1 MLRRIIQV
9 LVGIMFMLGLL
20 FKFMHYPGAGVLLI
34 SGILGM
40 TVLLLDRIIQH
51 RAPTF
56 LSRHNISC
64 MLGIIYLLAVAFKVF
79 HLPGA
84 GIMLITSMI
93 GFTIVLIEFAYS
105 IRKSQ
110 YALLPALFSITILFA
125 LFRIMHWPEIPHVL
139 YGSYFIFAIAL
150 PALLFSRGQALKKTH
165 GKLSKSFLMLGLLTL
180 VLLAVEIKLR
190 VYPEALGIAVY
201 QLRIV
206 QTALVAGIVL
216 AAQKTIQAG
225 PIIDKKTYDYQML
238 RFLQGGYLIMLVMLI
253 LVERNH

>member
-1 MLRRIIQV
+1 MCIR
-9 LVGIMFMLGLL
+9 
-20 FKFMHYPGAGVLLI
+20 
-34 SGILGM
+34 
-40 TVLLLDRIIQH
+40 DR
-51 RAPTF
+51 
-56 LSRHNISC
+56 
-64 MLGIIYLLAVAFKVF
+64 
-79 HLPGA
+79 
-84 GIMLITSMI
+84 
-93 GFTIVLIEFAYS
+93 
-105 IRKSQ
+105 
-110 YALLPALFSITILFA
+110 
-125 LFRIMHWPEIPHVL
+125 HWPEIPHVL

-190 VYPEALGIAVY
+190 VYPEALGIAIY

-216 AAQKTIQAG
+216 AAQKTIKAG

>member
-9 LVGIMFMLGLL
+9 LVGIVFMLGLL
-20 FKFMHYPGAGVLLI
+20 FKFMHYPGDGVLLV
-34 SGILGM
+34 SGIFGM
-40 TVLLLDRIIQH
+40 VVLLLDRIIQH

-79 HLPGA
+79 HLSGT
-84 GIMLITSMI
+84 GIMLIVSMI

-105 IRKSQ
+105 IRQSK

-139 YGSYFIFAIAL
+139 YGSYFIFAIVL
-150 PALLFSRGQALKKTH
+150 PALLFSRGQALKETH

-190 VYPEALGIAVY
+190 VYPEALGIAIY
-201 QLRIV
+201 QIRIV

-216 AAQKTIQAG
+216 SAQKTIQAG
-225 PIIDKKTYDYQML
+225 PIVDKKTHDYQML
-238 RFLQGGYLIMLVMLI
+238 RFLQGAYLIMLVMLV
-253 LVERNH
+253 LVAQNH

>member
-1 MLRRIIQV
+1 
-9 LVGIMFMLGLL
+9 
-20 FKFMHYPGAGVLLI
+20 MHYPGAGVLLV
-34 SGILGM
+34 SGIFGM
-40 TVLLLDRIIQH
+40 VVLLLDRIIQH

-79 HLPGA
+79 HLSGT
-84 GIMLITSMI
+84 GIMLIVSMI

-105 IRKSQ
+105 IRQSK
-110 YALLPALFSITILFA
+110 YALLPALFSITLLFA
-125 LFRIMHWPEIPHVL
+125 LFRIMHWPEIPHML
-139 YGSYFIFAIAL
+139 YGSYFIFAIVL

-190 VYPEALGIAVY
+190 VYPEALGIAIY
-201 QLRIV
+201 QIRIV

-225 PIIDKKTYDYQML
+225 PIVDKKTHDYQML
-238 RFLQGGYLIMLVMLI
+238 RFLQGAYLIMLVMLV
-253 LVERNH
+253 LVAQNH

>member
-79 HLPGA
+79 HLPGT
-84 GIMLITSMI
+84 GIMLIISMI

-105 IRKSQ
+105 IRQSK
-110 YALLPALFSITILFA
+110 YAILPALFS
-125 LFRIMHWPEIPHVL
+125 
-139 YGSYFIFAIAL
+139 
-150 PALLFSRGQALKKTH
+150 
-165 GKLSKSFLMLGLLTL
+165 
-180 VLLAVEIKLR
+180 
-190 VYPEALGIAVY
+190 
-201 QLRIV
+201 
-206 QTALVAGIVL
+206 
-216 AAQKTIQAG
+216 
-225 PIIDKKTYDYQML
+225 
-238 RFLQGGYLIMLVMLI
+238 
-253 LVERNH
+253 

>member
-1 MLRRIIQV
+1 
-9 LVGIMFMLGLL
+9 
-20 FKFMHYPGAGVLLI
+20 MHYPGAGVLLV
-34 SGILGM
+34 SGIFGM
-40 TVLLLDRIIQH
+40 VVLLLDRIIQH

-64 MLGIIYLLAVAFKVF
+64 MLGIIYLLDVAFKVF
-79 HLPGA
+79 HLSGT
-84 GIMLITSMI
+84 GIMLIVSMI

-105 IRKSQ
+105 IRQSK
-110 YALLPALFSITILFA
+110 YALLPALFSITMLFA

-139 YGSYFIFAIAL
+139 YGSYFIFAIVL

-190 VYPEALGIAVY
+190 VYPEALGIAIY
-201 QLRIV
+201 QIRIV

-216 AAQKTIQAG
+216 SAQKTIQAG
-225 PIIDKKTYDYQML
+225 PIVDKKTHDYQML
-238 RFLQGGYLIMLVMLI
+238 RFLQGAYLIMLVMLV
-253 LVERNH
+253 LVAQNH

>member
-9 LVGIMFMLGLL
+9 LVGLVFMLGLL
-20 FKFMHYPGAGVLLI
+20 FKFMHYPGAGALLG
-34 SGILGM
+34 SAILGM
-40 TVLLLDRIIQH
+40 VALLLDRIIQH
-51 RAPTF
+51 RAPK
-56 LSRHNISC
+56 LMSRHNISC
-64 MLGIIYLLAVAFKVF
+64 MLGIIYVSAVAFKVF
-79 HLPGA
+79 HFPGV
-84 GIMLITSMI
+84 GIMLIISMI

-139 YGSYFIFAIAL
+139 YGSYFIFAIVL

-190 VYPEALGIAVY
+190 VYPEALGIAIY
-201 QLRIV
+201 QIRIV

-216 AAQKTIQAG
+216 SAQKTIQAG
-225 PIIDKKTYDYQML
+225 PIVDKKTYDYQML
-238 RFLQGGYLIMLVMLI
+238 RFLQGAYLIMLVMLV
-253 LVERNH
+253 LVAQNH

>member
-1 MLRRIIQV
+1 
-9 LVGIMFMLGLL
+9 
-20 FKFMHYPGAGVLLI
+20 MHYPGAGVLLV
-34 SGILGM
+34 SGIFGM
-40 TVLLLDRIIQH
+40 VVLLLDRIIQH

-79 HLPGA
+79 HLSGT
-84 GIMLITSMI
+84 GIMLIVSMI

-105 IRKSQ
+105 IRQSK

-139 YGSYFIFAIAL
+139 YGSYFIFAIVL

-190 VYPEALGIAVY
+190 VYPEALGIAIY
-201 QLRIV
+201 QIRIV

-216 AAQKTIQAG
+216 SAQKTIQAG
-225 PIIDKKTYDYQML
+225 PIVDKKTHDYQML
-238 RFLQGGYLIMLVMLI
+238 RFLQGAYLIMLVMLV
-253 LVERNH
+253 LVAQNH